1 MENAPKGIVN
11 LGNTC
16 YLNACIQILARI
28 ECLSSIMD
36 NTVNTINPT
45 KIENQLWKQW
55 RDIQFIMR
63 SSGNHQELLH
73 PTGFLT
79 AIQTIS
85 KQHKYSFFLSNEQED
100 MSEFILFFIQSLHTC
115 MSRPMNIIISGHI
128 EHEIDNIALEIY
140 KYMKPIYEKE
150 FSEIKNLFTGIYISF
165 LDPLNSFSSISTPN
179 QKQPQSQHLSKTP
192 DIFSVLNLPVPIKA
206 NISVYDCLDTFCKEE
221 IMDGDNCWYNDQTH
235 QKEPVR
241 KYVKI
246 WSFPKV
252 LFICL
257 NRYTMTGEKRMD
269 VISFPPVLE
278 LGKYTCGYKPNE
290 NTYNLVGICN
300 HVGNMYNGHY
310 TCFVLKDDHWY
321 FCDDTTIKIVN
332 EFNQLITP
340 YVCCLVYVKKNNSL

>member
-1 MENAPKGIVN
+1 MENSPKGIVN

-28 ECLSSIMD
+28 ECLSSIVE

-63 SSGNHQELLH
+63 SAGNPLELLH

-85 KQHKYSFFLSNEQED
+85 KKHRYSFFSSNEPED
-100 MSEFILFFIQSLHTC
+100 MSEFILFFIESLHTC

-128 EHEIDNIALEIY
+128 EHEVDNIALEIY
-140 KYMKPIYEKE
+140 NFMKPIYEKDY
-150 FSEIKNLFTGIYISF
+150 SEIKDLFTGTYISF
-165 LDPLNSFSSISTPN
+165 LDPLHDLSTQPKHFS
-179 QKQPQSQHLSKTP
+179 KMP
-192 DIFSVLNLPVPIKA
+192 DIFSVLNLPVPVQP
-206 NISVYDCLDTFCKEE
+206 NISLYDCLDTFCKEE
-221 IMDGDNCWYNDQTH
+221 VMDGDNAWFNDKTH

-241 KYVKI
+241 KYVRF
-246 WSFPKV
+246 WNFPKV

-257 NRYTMTGEKRMD
+257 NRYTMNGEKRMD
-269 VISFPPVLE
+269 TISFPTVLE

-290 NTYNLVGICN
+290 NTYHLVGICN
-300 HVGNMYNGHY
+300 HIGNIHNGHY
-310 TCFVLKDDHWY
+310 NCFVHKDDNWY
-321 FCDDTTIKIVN
+321 FCDDTTIKVVN
-332 EFNQLITP
+332 DFNQLITP
-340 YVCCLVYVKKNNSL
+340 YVSCLVYVKKNNCL